1 MNLKQFKYVLT
12 LNNEGCFS
20 KAADVLNISQPS
32 LSQYIKKIEKEL
44 GVELFDRSGGN
55 VRLTDAGRVYIEAG
69 KKILDIKHDM
79 SLKFMDISENK
90 TGSITIG
97 TSPFRSAVM
106 MPKIVK
112 EFKKLY
118 PGITLIIKEGNT
130 DELINGILHGEFDI
144 ALTVYQDELLNL
156 NMQKIGVE
164 EFVLAVPSSFEQLNA
179 KSVTDRKYKAIS
191 IAEMSKYEFV
201 LLNESLF
208 MQKTL
213 SSLCQKYSLEL
224 KSGIC
229 ANSLEAQ
236 IAFVRAGLGAAFV
249 PSGIE
254 ALCGKD
260 EVELYSFTEELPK
273 REIVAISG
281 KEKQNSTII
290 NELLKIAE
298 KAF

>member
-90 TGSITIG
+90 TGTVTIG
-97 TSPFRSAVM
+97 TSPFRSTVM

-118 PGITLIIKEGNT
+118 PGITIIIKEGNT
-130 DELINGILHGEFDI
+130 EELINGFLHGEFDI
-144 ALTVYQDELLNL
+144 ALTVYQDELLNF
-156 NMQKIGVE
+156 NIKKIGTE
-164 EFVLAVPSSFEQLNA
+164 EFVLAVPSAFAKLNA
-179 KSVTDRKYKAIS
+179 KTVADRKYKAINIS
-191 IAEMSKYEFV
+191 EISKYEFV

-213 SSLCQKYSLEL
+213 NSLCEKYSLKL
-224 KSGIC
+224 KSSLC

-236 IAFVRAGLGAAFV
+236 IAFVRAGVGVAFV

-254 ALCGKD
+254 TLYGKD
-260 EVELYSFTEELPK
+260 EVELYSFAEELPK
-273 REIVAISG
+273 REIVAVSR
-281 KEKQNSTII
+281 KDKQNSTII
-290 NELLKIAE
+290 NDLLKIAE
-298 KAF
+298 KIF